1 MFVVQRKVTDGN
13 GLETTEK
20 HTAVK
25 FLMTNTCL
33 SPSIQY
39 TPSTSAMGQAPRLIL
54 KPGQRGQTLYWDRA
68 SRV

>member
-13 GLETTEK
+13 GLKNTEK

-25 FLMTNTCL
+25 FLMTTTCL
-33 SPSIQY
+33 SPSTQY
-39 TPSTSAMGQAPRLIL
+39 AMGQAPRLIL